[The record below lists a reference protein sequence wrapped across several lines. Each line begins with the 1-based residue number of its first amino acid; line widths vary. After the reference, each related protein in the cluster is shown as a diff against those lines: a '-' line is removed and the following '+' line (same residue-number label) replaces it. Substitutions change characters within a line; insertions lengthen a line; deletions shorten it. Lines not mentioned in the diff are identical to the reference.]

1 MADRLFDIE
10 LFKDGP
16 RFLAVSRPA
25 EGAKREYKNQN
36 FEDLLTELLTDIQ
49 ESIVE

>member
-1 MADRLFDIE
+1 MSDRLFDIE

-16 RFLAVSRPA
+16 RFIARARDA
-25 EGAKREYKNQN
+25 EGTKREYKNQH

-49 ESIVE
+49 EEIVE